1 MDLKMKL
8 HETMAFLQ
16 KKTPIKP
23 FIGIVLGSGLGDLAE
38 SSAGDVVLSYE
49 DIPYFVRSTV
59 PGHPGKLFLGYLY
72 DHPAI
77 VMQGRMHYY
86 EGYSMDEITFPVY
99 LMGAMGVQNVIVTD
113 AAGAI
118 NKKYRA
124 GDIVF
129 LTDHIN
135 AMGINPLRGP
145 HHNSLGELFPDM
157 SSIYNAQLRKFAKT
171 TATRNR
177 IRSHEGIY
185 IGVQGPS
192 YETPAEIRAFKDMG
206 ADVVGMSIVP
216 EAVTASKMGMNV
228 LGMVYVSNLAAGVSK
243 KPLTHQEV
251 INAGKLVRP
260 RIGKIVQGV
269 VSSFKANDNAS

>member
-8 HETMAFLQ
+8 QETMAYLQ
-16 KKTPIKP
+16 KKTRIKP
-23 FIGIVLGSGLGDLAE
+23 RVGVILGSGLGDLAE
-38 SSAGDVVLSYE
+38 SSAGDLVLSYDE
-49 DIPYFVRSTV
+49 IPYFVRSTV
-59 PGHPGKLFLGYLY
+59 PGHLGKLFVGYL
-72 DHPAI
+72 HGQQAI

-99 LMGAMGVQNVIVTD
+99 LMGMMGVEHLIVTA

-129 LTDHIN
+129 ITDHIN

-145 HHNSLGELFPDM
+145 YHNSLGDLFPDM
-157 SSIYNAQLRKFAKT
+157 SNIYPSQLRDQARKAAK
-171 TATRNR
+171 RNR
-177 IRSHEGIY
+177 IRAHEGIY
-185 IGVQGPS
+185 LGVQGPS
-192 YETPAEIRAFKDMG
+192 YETPAEIRSFKNMG

-216 EAVTASKMGMNV
+216 EAVTASKMGIGV

-251 INAGKLVRP
+251 IDAGKVVRP
-260 RIGKIVQGV
+260 RLGTIIQDV
-269 VSSFKANDNAS
+269 VSSFPGQ